1 MPSQRLFKGAY
12 IILRVLDY
20 IWFKTIRESGGGTYM
35 GTVVRLEHYTKN
47 FKKVTVL
54 DDINLTL
61 ESGKVIGLKGK
72 NGSGKT
78 MLMRAISGLI
88 LPTSGK
94 VFINDKELGKQISF
108 PPSIGLLIENPSF
121 IANYTGFKNL
131 KILASIQNKISDE
144 EIREAIR
151 KVGLKPDDPRT
162 FKKYSL
168 GMKQRLGIAA
178 AIMEKPDIVI
188 LDEPFSGLD
197 PVNSRILQDVVM
209 ELIGQNKI
217 VIFSS
222 HQMSYVEEFCK
233 DIVIINKGDVVLSGD
248 LDNIKR
254 EFGKNQLVVSAVDK
268 TLDDLENIINEHMS
282 DILEITGRTK
292 EELIIK
298 NVADVSRKQILS
310 KFISENIEIERFET
324 YKPSLNDI
332 FVSKVG
338 DADEKEAA
346 E

>member
-12 IILRVLDY
+12 IILMVLDY

-188 LDEPFSGLD
+188 LYEPINALDEAGAGLIKG
-197 PVNSRILQDVVM
+197 ILD
-209 ELIGQNKI
+209 ELKAKCSLII
-217 VIFSS
+217 IAC
-222 HQMSYVEEFCK
+222 HDTEEL
-233 DIVIINKGDVVLSGD
+233 NYLSDEVYEIYEG
-248 LDNIKR
+248 
-254 EFGKNQLVVSAVDK
+254 QLVD
-268 TLDDLENIINEHMS
+268 
-282 DILEITGRTK
+282 
-292 EELIIK
+292 
-298 NVADVSRKQILS
+298 
-310 KFISENIEIERFET
+310 
-324 YKPSLNDI
+324 
-332 FVSKVG
+332 
-338 DADEKEAA
+338 KEAA
-346 E
+346 EAAKKAIEEANKKAEAKKDGRAEENKEAVS

>member
-12 IILRVLDY
+12 IIFRVLDY

-188 LDEPFSGLD
+188 LDEPINALDEAGAGLIKG
-197 PVNSRILQDVVM
+197 ILD
-209 ELIGQNKI
+209 ELKANGSLII
-217 VIFSS
+217 IAC
-222 HQMSYVEEFCK
+222 HDTEEL
-233 DIVIINKGDVVLSGD
+233 NYLSDEVYEIYEG
-248 LDNIKR
+248 
-254 EFGKNQLVVSAVDK
+254 QLVD
-268 TLDDLENIINEHMS
+268 
-282 DILEITGRTK
+282 
-292 EELIIK
+292 
-298 NVADVSRKQILS
+298 
-310 KFISENIEIERFET
+310 
-324 YKPSLNDI
+324 
-332 FVSKVG
+332 
-338 DADEKEAA
+338 KEAA
-346 E
+346 EAAKKAIEEANKKAEAKKDGRAEENKEAVS

>member
-20 IWFKTIRESGGGTYM
+20 IWFKAIRESGGGTYM

-188 LDEPFSGLD
+188 LDEPINALD
-197 PVNSRILQDVVM
+197 EAGA
-209 ELIGQNKI
+209 ELIKGILDELKANGSLI
-217 VIFSS
+217 IIAC
-222 HQMSYVEEFCK
+222 HDTEEL
-233 DIVIINKGDVVLSGD
+233 NYLSDEVYEIYEG
-248 LDNIKR
+248 
-254 EFGKNQLVVSAVDK
+254 QLVD
-268 TLDDLENIINEHMS
+268 
-282 DILEITGRTK
+282 
-292 EELIIK
+292 
-298 NVADVSRKQILS
+298 
-310 KFISENIEIERFET
+310 
-324 YKPSLNDI
+324 
-332 FVSKVG
+332 
-338 DADEKEAA
+338 KEAA
-346 E
+346 EAAKKAIEEANKKAEAKKDGRAEENKEAVS

>member
-20 IWFKTIRESGGGTYM
+20 IWFKTIRESGGCTYM

-188 LDEPFSGLD
+188 LDEPINALDEAGAGLIKG
-197 PVNSRILQDVVM
+197 ILD
-209 ELIGQNKI
+209 ELKANGSLII
-217 VIFSS
+217 IAC
-222 HQMSYVEEFCK
+222 HDTEEL
-233 DIVIINKGDVVLSGD
+233 NYLSDEVYEIYEG
-248 LDNIKR
+248 
-254 EFGKNQLVVSAVDK
+254 QLVD
-268 TLDDLENIINEHMS
+268 
-282 DILEITGRTK
+282 
-292 EELIIK
+292 
-298 NVADVSRKQILS
+298 
-310 KFISENIEIERFET
+310 
-324 YKPSLNDI
+324 
-332 FVSKVG
+332 
-338 DADEKEAA
+338 KEAA
-346 E
+346 EAAKKAIEEANKKAEAKKDGRAEENKEAVS

>member
-1 MPSQRLFKGAY
+1 MKLEVKDITKSFGDKQVLHGISFEVQSGRALGLLGRNGAG
-12 IILRVLDY
+12 
-20 IWFKTIRESGGGTYM
+20 KTTTIRILMDVFHANSGEVLLDGEKFNQRKHLIGYLPEER
-35 GTVVRLEHYTKN
+35 GLYPK
-47 FKKVTVL
+47 KKVIEQMVYLGRIRGISKSEAVANSKKWLKRLGVL
-54 DDINLTL
+54 EYENAKLETL
-61 ESGKVIGLKGK
+61 SKGNQQKV
-72 NGSGKT
+72 
-78 MLMRAISGLI
+78 
-88 LPTSGK
+88 
-94 VFINDKELGKQISF
+94 Q
-108 PPSIGLLIENPSF
+108 
-121 IANYTGFKNL
+121 
-131 KILASIQNKISDE
+131 LASTLVCD
-144 EIREAIR
+144 
-151 KVGLKPDDPRT
+151 
-162 FKKYSL
+162 
-168 GMKQRLGIAA
+168 
-178 AIMEKPDIVI
+178 PDIVI

-298 NVADVSRKQILS
+298 NIADVSRKQILS

-324 YKPSLNDI
+324 YKQSLNDI

>member
-12 IILRVLDY
+12 IILRALDY

-188 LDEPFSGLD
+188 LDEPINALDEAGAGLIKG
-197 PVNSRILQDVVM
+197 ILD
-209 ELIGQNKI
+209 ELKANGSLII
-217 VIFSS
+217 IAC
-222 HQMSYVEEFCK
+222 HDTEEL
-233 DIVIINKGDVVLSGD
+233 NYLSDEVYEIYEG
-248 LDNIKR
+248 
-254 EFGKNQLVVSAVDK
+254 QLVD
-268 TLDDLENIINEHMS
+268 
-282 DILEITGRTK
+282 
-292 EELIIK
+292 
-298 NVADVSRKQILS
+298 
-310 KFISENIEIERFET
+310 
-324 YKPSLNDI
+324 
-332 FVSKVG
+332 
-338 DADEKEAA
+338 KEAA
-346 E
+346 EAAKKAIEEANKKAEAKKDGRAEENKEAVS

>member
-1 MPSQRLFKGAY
+1 
-12 IILRVLDY
+12 
-20 IWFKTIRESGGGTYM
+20 M

-188 LDEPFSGLD
+188 LDEPINALDEAGAGLIKG
-197 PVNSRILQDVVM
+197 ILD
-209 ELIGQNKI
+209 ELKANGSLII
-217 VIFSS
+217 IAC
-222 HQMSYVEEFCK
+222 HDTEEL
-233 DIVIINKGDVVLSGD
+233 NYLSDEVYEIYEG
-248 LDNIKR
+248 
-254 EFGKNQLVVSAVDK
+254 QLVD
-268 TLDDLENIINEHMS
+268 
-282 DILEITGRTK
+282 
-292 EELIIK
+292 
-298 NVADVSRKQILS
+298 
-310 KFISENIEIERFET
+310 
-324 YKPSLNDI
+324 
-332 FVSKVG
+332 
-338 DADEKEAA
+338 KEAA
-346 E
+346 EAAKKAVEEAKKAIEEANKKAEAKKDGRAEENKEAVS